1 MSAAQ
6 PEPVTVRWPGSFE
19 QHLAAIVENSDDAI
33 VSKDLEGRI
42 LYWNDAAT
50 RMYGYTAEEVTGQ
63 PIEIV
68 IPEDADRRQEEL
80 DIRNRIGQGERFMH
94 YETIRRRKDGAE
106 LEVSLS
112 ISPVR
117 DASGR
122 VVAAAGFARDISDR
136 RVIESAQYLAAIVE
150 NSDDA
155 IVSTDRD
162 GKILSWNA
170 AATRMYGYS
179 EDEAVGRPID
189 IVIPDDPERRQEEL
203 DIQARIARG
212 ERIEHY
218 ETERRRKEGTQFPV
232 SLSISPVRDTFD
244 RIVAAASSARD
255 ISQRRLLQSAQYLAA
270 IVDNSDDAI
279 VSKDLDGRILSWND
293 AATWMYGYTAK
304 EAIGRPIDIVT
315 PDDPKRRQ
323 EEHDIR
329 ARIARGERIEHYET
343 ERRRKDGTRFPV
355 SLSISPVR
363 DASGQIVSAA
373 GFARD
378 ISEQRRAIQSTEYLA
393 AIVDNSDDSI
403 VSKDLGGRIQSWND
417 AATRMYGYT
426 AEEAIGRPIDIVI
439 PDDPERRQEELDI
452 RARIVRGEQIEHY
465 ETERRRK
472 DGTRF
477 PVSLSISPVRDASG
491 RIVAAAGFA
500 RDISERRLLESAQYL
515 AAIVENSDDAI
526 VSIDL
531 VGKILSWNDAAE
543 RMYLYTAE
551 EAIGRR
557 IDIVIPEDKDKRQEE
572 LEIRDK
578 IARGEQIKHY
588 DTTRVRKSGDVFQV
602 SVSISPVRDASDR
615 IVAAAGFAR
624 DISERKQL
632 EAERRRAT
640 GFLTSFASFS
650 AHDFKTPMQH
660 ILWDSQAALMSL
672 DASDPAEV
680 RRKLERIAATSRWM
694 QTRTD
699 GLLVAAGLN
708 QGKHPPREQVSSQQ
722 AFAEAHRTLT
732 DEDQFVQRAI
742 VTSDPLPE
750 VVSNEVLLGFL
761 FRNLLENACKYGR
774 VGEPVMVHVSAERI
788 DSAWQFSIKDN
799 GRGIPHDKLEAI
811 FEAGVRGENVSSDEP
826 GSGIGLHFCSTIIS
840 WHQGRIWAESGPEPG
855 ATFKF
860 TIPDLRAGNG

>member
-6 PEPVTVRWPGSFE
+6 PDSVTTRWPGSFE

-50 RMYGYTAEEVTGQ
+50 RMYGFTAEEATGQ

-68 IPEDADRRQEEL
+68 IPDDPERLQEEL
-80 DIRNRIGQGERFMH
+80 QIRARIGQGERFVH
-94 YETIRRRKDGAE
+94 YETIRRRKDGTE

-122 VVAAAGFARDISDR
+122 VVAAAGFARDISNR

-155 IVSTDRD
+155 IVSIDRD
-162 GKILSWNA
+162 GKILSWND
-170 AATRMYGYS
+170 AATRMYGYPA
-179 EDEAVGRPID
+179 EEAVGQPID

-203 DIQARIARG
+203 DI
-212 ERIEHY
+212 
-218 ETERRRKEGTQFPV
+218 
-232 SLSISPVRDTFD
+232 
-244 RIVAAASSARD
+244 
-255 ISQRRLLQSAQYLAA
+255 
-270 IVDNSDDAI
+270 
-279 VSKDLDGRILSWND
+279 
-293 AATWMYGYTAK
+293 
-304 EAIGRPIDIVT
+304 
-315 PDDPKRRQ
+315 
-323 EEHDIR
+323 R
-329 ARIARGERIEHYET
+329 APIARGERIEHYET

-363 DASGQIVSAA
+363 DTFGRIVAA
-373 GFARD
+373 ATSARD
-378 ISEQRRAIQSTEYLA
+378 ISQRRVLESAQQLA
-393 AIVDNSDDSI
+393 AIVENSDDAI
-403 VSKDLGGRIQSWND
+403 VSKDLDGRILSWND

-426 AEEAIGRPIDIVI
+426 AEEAIGQPIDIVI

-452 RARIVRGEQIEHY
+452 RARIARGVRIEHY

-500 RDISERRLLESAQYL
+500 RDVTEQRRAIESTAYL

-526 VSIDL
+526 VSKDLQGRILSWNDAATRMYGYTAEEAIGQPIDIVIPDDPERRQEEL
-531 VGKILSWNDAAE
+531 DIRARIARGERIEHYETERRRKDGTRFPVSLSISPVRDAWGRIVAAAGFARDISERQVLESAQYLAAIVDNSDDAIVSIDQTGKILSWNDAAE

-551 EAIGRR
+551 EAIGRP
-557 IDIVIPEDKDKRQEE
+557 IDIVIPEDKAKRQEE
-572 LEIRDK
+572 LDIRDK
-578 IARGEQIKHY
+578 VARGEQIKHY
-588 DTTRVRKSGDVFQV
+588 ETTRRRKDGAVFPV
-602 SVSISPVRDASDR
+602 SVSISPVRDALGW

-624 DISERKQL
+624 DISDRKRL

-640 GFLTSFASFS
+640 GFLTSFANFS

-660 ILWDSQAALMSL
+660 ILWDSQAALESL
-672 DASDPAEV
+672 GASDQAEV
-680 RRKLERIAATSRWM
+680 RRKLERIIATSRWM
-694 QTRTD
+694 QSRTD
-699 GLLVAAGLN
+699 GLLVASGLS
-708 QGKHPPREQVSSQQ
+708 QGKHPPRERVSSQQ
-722 AFAEAHRTLT
+722 AFDEAHRTLA
-732 DEDQFVQRAI
+732 EVDQLVQRAT
-742 VTSDPLPE
+742 VTSEPLPE

-774 VGEPVMVHVSAERI
+774 VGTPVTVHVSAERT
-788 DSAWQFSIKDN
+788 DGGWQFSLKDN
-799 GRGIPHDKLEAI
+799 GRGIPPDKLEAI
-811 FEAGVRGENVSSDEP
+811 FDAGVRGENVSSEEP
-826 GSGIGLHFCSTIIS
+826 GSGIGLHFCRTIIG
-840 WHQGRIWAESGPEPG
+840 WHQGRIWAETGPETG

-860 TIPDLRAGNG
+860 TIPDLRAANG

>member
-6 PEPVTVRWPGSFE
+6 PDSVTARWPGSFE
-19 QHLAAIVENSDDAI
+19 HHLAAIVENSDDAI

-50 RMYGYTAEEVTGQ
+50 RMYGYTADEATGQ

-68 IPEDADRRQEEL
+68 IPDDVERRREEL
-80 DIRNRIGQGERFMH
+80 GIRARIGRGERIEH
-94 YETIRRRKDGAE
+94 YETIRRHKDGTE

-117 DASGR
+117 DDSGR
-122 VVAAAGFARDISDR
+122 VVAAVGFARDISDR
-136 RVIESAQYLAAIVE
+136 RVLESAQYLAAIVE

-155 IVSTDRD
+155 IASIDLD
-162 GKILSWNA
+162 GRILSWND
-170 AATRMYGYS
+170 AATRMYGYTA
-179 EDEAVGRPID
+179 DEATGQPIE

-203 DIQARIARG
+203 G
-212 ERIEHY
+212 
-218 ETERRRKEGTQFPV
+218 
-232 SLSISPVRDTFD
+232 
-244 RIVAAASSARD
+244 
-255 ISQRRLLQSAQYLAA
+255 
-270 IVDNSDDAI
+270 
-279 VSKDLDGRILSWND
+279 
-293 AATWMYGYTAK
+293 
-304 EAIGRPIDIVT
+304 
-315 PDDPKRRQ
+315 
-323 EEHDIR
+323 IR
-329 ARIARGERIEHYET
+329 ARIARGERIEHNET

-363 DASGQIVSAA
+363 DAFDRIVAA
-373 GFARD
+373 ATSARD
-378 ISEQRRAIQSTEYLA
+378 ISQRRVLESAQHQA
-393 AIVDNSDDSI
+393 AIVENSDDAI
-403 VSKDLGGRIQSWND
+403 VSKDLDGRILSWND

-439 PDDPERRQEELDI
+439 PDDPERRQEELGI
-452 RARIVRGEQIEHY
+452 RARIARGERIEHY

-500 RDISERRLLESAQYL
+500 RDISDRRVLESAQYH

-531 VGKILSWNDAAE
+531 DGRILSWNDAAR
-543 RMYLYTAE
+543 RMYGYTAE

-557 IDIVIPEDKDKRQEE
+557 IDIVIPEDKAKRQEE
-572 LEIRDK
+572 LDIRAR

-588 DTTRVRKSGDVFQV
+588 ETTRRRNDGAVFQV
-602 SVSISPVRDASDR
+602 SVSISPVRDASGR

-624 DISERKQL
+624 DISERKRL

-640 GFLTSFASFS
+640 GFLTSFANFS

-660 ILWDSQAALMSL
+660 ILWDSQAALDSL
-672 DASDPAEV
+672 DAPDPADV
-680 RRKLERIAATSRWM
+680 RRKLERIATTSRWM

-699 GLLVAAGLN
+699 GLLAASGLS
-708 QGKHPPREQVSSQQ
+708 QGKNPPRERVSSQQ
-722 AFAEAHRTLT
+722 AFDEAYRTLHE
-732 DEDQFVQRAI
+732 EDQFVQHA
-742 VTSDPLPE
+742 VVSSEPLPE

-774 VGEPVMVHVSAERI
+774 VDVPVTVHVSADRI
-788 DSAWQFSIKDN
+788 NSTWQFSIRDN
-799 GRGIPHDKLEAI
+799 GRGISPDKLESI

-826 GSGIGLHFCSTIIS
+826 GSGIGLHFCRTIVG

-855 ATFKF
+855 STFKF

>member
-6 PEPVTVRWPGSFE
+6 PESVTVRWPGSFE

-33 VSKDLEGRI
+33 VSKNLEGRI

-50 RMYGYTAEEVTGQ
+50 RMYGYTAEEATGQ

-68 IPEDADRRQEEL
+68 IPEDLERRQEEL
-80 DIRNRIGQGERFMH
+80 DIRTRIGQGQRFMH
-94 YETIRRRKDGAE
+94 YETIRRHKDGTE

-155 IVSTDRD
+155 IVSIDRD

-170 AATRMYGYS
+170 AATRMYGYP

-189 IVIPDDPERRQEEL
+189 IVIPDDPERRQKEL
-203 DIQARIARG
+203 DIRARIACG

-218 ETERRRKEGTQFPV
+218 ETERRRKDGTQFPV

-255 ISQRRLLQSAQYLAA
+255 ISQRRLLESAQYLAA
-270 IVDNSDDAI
+270 IVENSDDAI
-279 VSKDLDGRILSWND
+279 VSKDLEGRILSWND
-293 AATWMYGYTAK
+293 AATRMYGYTAE
-304 EAIGRPIDIVT
+304 EAIGRPIDIVI

-323 EEHDIR
+323 EELDIR

-343 ERRRKDGTRFPV
+343 ERRRRDSTRFPV

-363 DASGQIVSAA
+363 DASGRIVAAA

-378 ISEQRRAIQSTEYLA
+378 ISEQRRAIQSTQYLA
-393 AIVDNSDDSI
+393 AIVDNSDDAI
-403 VSKDLGGRIQSWND
+403 VSKDLEGRIQSWND

-439 PDDPERRQEELDI
+439 PGDPERRQEELDI
-452 RARIVRGEQIEHY
+452 RARIAQGERIEHY

-500 RDISERRLLESAQYL
+500 RDISER
-515 AAIVENSDDAI
+515 
-526 VSIDL
+526 
-531 VGKILSWNDAAE
+531 
-543 RMYLYTAE
+543 
-551 EAIGRR
+551 
-557 IDIVIPEDKDKRQEE
+557 KR
-572 LEIRDK
+572 
-578 IARGEQIKHY
+578 
-588 DTTRVRKSGDVFQV
+588 
-602 SVSISPVRDASDR
+602 
-615 IVAAAGFAR
+615 
-624 DISERKQL
+624 L

-640 GFLTSFASFS
+640 GFLTSFANFS

-680 RRKLERIAATSRWM
+680 RRKLERITTTSRWM

-722 AFAEAHRTLT
+722 AFDEAHRTLAE
-732 DEDQFVQRAI
+732 EDQLVQRAT
-742 VTSDPLPE
+742 VTNDPLPE

-774 VGEPVMVHVSAERI
+774 VGVPVMVHVSAERI
-788 DSAWQFSIKDN
+788 DHSWQFSIADN
-799 GRGIPHDKLEAI
+799 GRGVPHDKLEAI

-840 WHQGRIWAESGPEPG
+840 WHQGRIWAESGPAPG